1 MGVTFGPESSVI
13 AKPPGS
19 PCDSLD
25 INFIY
30 QSYLRILIL
39 NQINLGLSH
48 GSLKY

>member
-25 INFIY
+25 INFI
-30 QSYLRILIL
+30 
-39 NQINLGLSH
+39 INVTFVFLFSVYDRN
-48 GSLKY
+48 SFRQN